1 MISVHCSSS
10 SVSDVNPLSIV
21 CLSCCMQLSLYQR
34 VNVSATL
41 SDTLPSNGPDL
52 HNGRARK
59 GRPPSLV
66 AGQEHDWVLLQY
78 KLPVPCGYCG
88 GLLKEVHKQGLKCRE
103 CKMSIHHK
111 CKKHVPFC
119 SGVSQ
124 TLQLAL
130 LSRKYMCTYYCTYV
144 HVCCTM

>member
-1 MISVHCSSS
+1 MYCC
-10 SVSDVNPLSIV
+10 LLV
-21 CLSCCMQLSLYQR
+21 CLSIQLSLYER

-41 SDTLPSNGPDL
+41 SDTLPSNGVDS
-52 HNGRARK
+52 HHGRGWK

-66 AGQEHDWVLLQY
+66 AGQEHDWVQLQY

-124 TLQLAL
+124 TLQLPQLCIAL
-130 LSRKYMCTYYCTYV
+130 LRSAYICMRTLSLRNV
-144 HVCCTM
+144 GGDE